1 MSLIVSLLLSYLI
14 GSISGSYLLGLIF
27 LKKDVR
33 EFGSGNAGTTN
44 AIRAFG
50 KKWGILTFII
60 DFIKGTL
67 VMILFKE
74 ILNFDDFNSML
85 CALFAIIGHD
95 YPFYMSFKGGKGV
108 ATTIGSMAIFNF
120 KLTLIAVLIWILIT
134 LISKMVSLGSI
145 SFFLSLVILFS
156 IAGIYDIKIIII
168 IFLIALLGIF
178 RHHTNISRI
187 ISGKENKIGVKKK

>member
-1 MSLIVSLLLSYLI
+1 MSLIISLLLSYLI

-74 ILNFDDFNSML
+74 ILNFDDFNSVL

-95 YPFYMSFKGGKGV
+95 YPFYMNFKGGKGV

-187 ISGKENKIGVKKK
+187 IRGKENKIGVKKK

>member
-1 MSLIVSLLLSYLI
+1 MSLIISLLLSYLI

-74 ILNFDDFNSML
+74 ILNFDDFNSVL

-95 YPFYMSFKGGKGV
+95 YPFYMNFKGGKGV

-120 KLTLIAVLIWILIT
+120 KLTLISVLIWILIT

-187 ISGKENKIGVKKK
+187 IRGKENKIGVKKK